1 MELQQ
6 EFVSTVS
13 PNIGTLELEPVSG
26 PAVTPVRQHTD
37 TTPPVS
43 TVPTDPSMGSPAAS
57 AQPTVELMSGASCA
71 EASPSLDSMSVS
83 TAPSA
88 VTTSVTPSV
97 ETAPVPAP
105 HPYGTRLQHN
115 IWQPKVHTDD
125 TVTYFVI
132 KTSSEPTSYSAAI
145 EDPLWRQAMSD
156 EFQSLLKNKTWQLIP
171 ARVGL
176 NVIDCK

>member
-71 EASPSLDSMSVS
+71 EASPSLRF
-83 TAPSA
+83 
-88 VTTSVTPSV
+88 
-97 ETAPVPAP
+97 
-105 HPYGTRLQHN
+105 H
-115 IWQPKVHTDD
+115 
-125 TVTYFVI
+125 
-132 KTSSEPTSYSAAI
+132 
-145 EDPLWRQAMSD
+145 
-156 EFQSLLKNKTWQLIP
+156 
-171 ARVGL
+171 VGL
-176 NVIDCK
+176 YCSFGCDNVGDSFG